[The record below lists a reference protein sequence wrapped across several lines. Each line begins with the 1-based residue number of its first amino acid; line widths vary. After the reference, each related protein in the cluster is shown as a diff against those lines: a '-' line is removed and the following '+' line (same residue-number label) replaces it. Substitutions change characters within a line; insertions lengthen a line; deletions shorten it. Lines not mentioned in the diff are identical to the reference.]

1 MSMSVSGTHVLA
13 RRWSVSF
20 NFSFSARS
28 LRSPHSIFFLK
39 DGKDLG
45 KLGTDYMWQVNEFA
59 AKHGLLSK

>member
-1 MSMSVSGTHVLA
+1 MSLPVAGQLVSILVFQLA
-13 RRWSVSF
+13 VCVPPIPF
-20 NFSFSARS
+20 
-28 LRSPHSIFFLK
+28 FFLK